1 MQLNENGQGI
11 PSRTNVGGKDGRFGK
26 TQEYASNKNNLNSF
40 AVTNNWSRNTQHD
53 HVIHC

>member
-1 MQLNENGQGI
+1 MQFNENGQGI
-11 PSRTNVGGKDGRFGK
+11 PRRRNVGGKDGRFGK
-26 TQEYASNKNNLNSF
+26 TQEYSSNKNNLNSF